1 MRRGRLFGCL
11 CLFALSV
18 GATSVWA
25 APPMRIVTLAPH
37 LTELVFAAG
46 AGERI
51 VGTLD
56 TSDYP
61 AAARQIPR
69 VGDSQHLDAER
80 LLALQPDLVLVWA
93 DGQPAA
99 ERALI
104 ERLHLP
110 ILALEQHRLDDVPAD
125 LERLGQRFGTQ
136 AVAGAEAA
144 RLRAALEAL
153 RTRYAHARH
162 LRVFWQVWS
171 APLYTLGGQHVAT
184 EMLRVCGADNVF
196 AEQTQSA
203 VAVDEEAVLARH
215 PDVLVLTGSPTETAD
230 WLQRWKSRV
239 APDALRQGAVVTVDP
254 DLVTRM
260 GPRIVEGTRQLC
272 ERLAAVRARAP

>member
-1 MRRGRLFGCL
+1 
-11 CLFALSV
+11 
-18 GATSVWA
+18 
-25 APPMRIVTLAPH
+25 MRIVTLAPH
-37 LTELVFAAG
+37 LTELVYAAG

-61 AAARQIPR
+61 AAARRIPR
-69 VGDSQHLDAER
+69 VGDPQHLDAER
-80 LLALQPDLVLVWA
+80 LLALKPDLVLVWA
-93 DGQPAA
+93 DGQPAS

-110 ILALEQHRLDDVPAD
+110 AWRWSSIGSMTCRPISSAGD
-125 LERLGQRFGTQ
+125 FGTQ
-136 AVAGAEAA
+136 AVAVAEAA

-153 RTRYAHARH
+153 RTRYAQARH

-184 EMLRVCGADNVF
+184 EMLRICGADNVF
-196 AEQTQSA
+196 AEQTASA
-203 VAVDEEAVLARH
+203 VAVDEEAVLARQ

-239 APDALRQGAVVTVDP
+239 APAALRNGAVVTVDP

-260 GPRIVEGTRQLC
+260 GPRIVEGTRQSC
-272 ERLAAVRARAP
+272 ERLAAFRARRP

>member
-1 MRRGRLFGCL
+1 MRRKRLLCWL
-11 CLFALSV
+11 CLLMAPAL
-18 GATSVWA
+18 A

-37 LTELVFAAG
+37 LTELVYAAG

-61 AAARQIPR
+61 AAARRIPR

-80 LLALQPDLVLVWA
+80 LLALKPDLVLVWA
-93 DGQPAA
+93 DGQPAS

-110 ILALEQHRLDDVPAD
+110 SLALEQHRLDDVPAD
-125 LERLGQRFGTQ
+125 LERLGQLLGTQ
-136 AVAGAEAA
+136 AVAALEAA
-144 RLRAALEAL
+144 RLRAALDSL
-153 RTRYAHARH
+153 RTRYAQARH

-184 EMLRVCGADNVF
+184 EMLRICGADNVF

-203 VAVDEEAVLARH
+203 VAVDEEAVLARQ

-239 APDALRQGAVVTVDP
+239 APAALRNGAVVTVDP

-272 ERLAAVRARAP
+272 ERLAAIRARRP

>member
-1 MRRGRLFGCL
+1 MRRSGLLGCL
-11 CLFALSV
+11 CLFLAP
-18 GATSVWA
+18 AWA

-61 AAARQIPR
+61 AAARRIPR

-80 LLALQPDLVLVWA
+80 LLALKPDLVLVWA

-99 ERALI
+99 ERVLI
-104 ERLHLP
+104 ERLQLP

-125 LERLGQRFGTQ
+125 LERLGQLFGTQ
-136 AVAGAEAA
+136 SVAAPEAA
-144 RLRAALEAL
+144 RLRAALDAL
-153 RTRYAHARH
+153 RARYAHARH

-184 EMLRVCGADNVF
+184 EMLRICGADNVF

-203 VAVDEEAVLARH
+203 VAVDEEAVLARQ
-215 PDVLVLTGSPTETAD
+215 PDALVLTGSATETAD
-230 WLQRWKSRV
+230 WLQRWNSRV
-239 APDALRQGAVVTVDP
+239 APTALRTGAVVTVDP

-272 ERLAAVRARAP
+272 ERLAVIRARHP